1 MRFITG
7 LLFTFICLLPA
18 GSMAQNKV
26 TLSGKVIDQH
36 GTPIAQAT
44 IAVENTTSGTYT
56 DDRGKYSL
64 QVAPGKHTF
73 VVSFLGYQTVKQ
85 SLDIRQDKKQ
95 NFTLQE
101 SAVTLSSVEVYGK
114 TQTQKVKEGAFAV
127 NALDIKPIVNSLN
140 NLNDLVNRT
149 TGIKVRE
156 EGGVGSDF
164 DLSINGLSGN
174 SVRYFLDGMPLDTKG
189 SGVSLANLPINIIDR
204 IEIYKGVVPASLGTD
219 ALGGT
224 INIITKQEKK
234 DYLDVSYGIGSFH
247 THKADLNAQFVEKK
261 REGSEL
267 GDYSM
272 ETISKGK
279 YYYQI
284 PATNDRF
291 VKYQIK
297 NNAVQVI
304 AERPFKANS
313 YKVRSY
319 THAWIDD
326 NTLVIMS
333 TNGKK
338 DKILYTKL
346 NAEDLTIL
354 AEGELNIPAPTNWL
368 KLTSSGILT
377 YRKSDNR
384 LYYFYYWK
392 ETDGLT
398 NIDQQEPN
406 FHTAIINPSTME
418 VEKDVL
424 SPIECE
430 MAGSAYGE
438 LMQNCVMYDE
448 ADNLYL
454 ACFHEEDNAFFK
466 GILLRIN
473 KGETEFDASY
483 NGYPNADGKLLTIQ
497 YLEGNKA
504 LVYARND
511 NADRPAADKQP
522 GIDAYSHYYAIL
534 DLTTG
539 TKTRLSYDGKEIGYS
554 GGRFSQRSVIFNNK
568 AYIGVNTEEDA
579 NAVIYIYDIKTGN
592 VEKGAEVDGRFYFD
606 MIRVIEND

>member
-1 MRFITG
+1 MRKFKFTLIAFMAAMMALSFTACSDDNSEPNPNPEPG
-7 LLFTFICLLPA
+7 INEGDYHFDLF
-18 GSMAQNKV
+18 V
-26 TLSGKVIDQH
+26 TVDKH
-36 GTPIAQAT
+36 GGMSSK
-44 IAVENTTSGTYT
+44 NTTII
-56 DDRGKYSL
+56 
-64 QVAPGKHTF
+64 H
-73 VVSFLGYQTVKQ
+73 
-85 SLDIRQDKKQ
+85 
-95 NFTLQE
+95 
-101 SAVTLSSVEVYGK
+101 SA
-114 TQTQKVKEGAFAV
+114 
-127 NALDIKPIVNSLN
+127 NSLTA
-140 NLNDLVNRT
+140 DQ
-149 TGIKVRE
+149 
-156 EGGVGSDF
+156 GV
-164 DLSINGLSGN
+164 I
-174 SVRYFLDGMPLDTKG
+174 SV
-189 SGVSLANLPINIIDR
+189 
-204 IEIYKGVVPASLGTD
+204 
-219 ALGGT
+219 
-224 INIITKQEKK
+224 
-234 DYLDVSYGIGSFH
+234 
-247 THKADLNAQFVEKK
+247 K

-267 GDYSM
+267 GDYTM
-272 ETISKGK
+272 ECISKGK
-279 YYYQI
+279 YYYQV
-284 PATNDRF
+284 TSDGF
-291 VKYQIK
+291 EKYQIK
-297 NNAVQVI
+297 NNAI
-304 AERPFKANS
+304 SSINKRPFKVNT

-338 DKILYTKL
+338 DQVIYTKL

-354 AEGELNIPAPTNWL
+354 DEGEVNIPAPTDWT
-368 KLTSSGILT
+368 KLTTSGILT

-392 ETDGLT
+392 EKAGLT
-398 NIDQQEPN
+398 VASEQEPN
-406 FHTAIINPSTME
+406 FHAAIINPSTME

-454 ACFHEEDNAFFK
+454 ACFHEESSDFYK

-483 NGYPNADGKLLTIQ
+483 NGYPNVDGKLLTVQ
-497 YLEGNKA
+497 YLENNKA
-504 LVYARND
+504 LIYARND
-511 NADRPAADKQP
+511 KAGNPAAGKQP

-539 TKTRLSYDGKEIGYS
+539 AKTRLSYDGKEIGYS